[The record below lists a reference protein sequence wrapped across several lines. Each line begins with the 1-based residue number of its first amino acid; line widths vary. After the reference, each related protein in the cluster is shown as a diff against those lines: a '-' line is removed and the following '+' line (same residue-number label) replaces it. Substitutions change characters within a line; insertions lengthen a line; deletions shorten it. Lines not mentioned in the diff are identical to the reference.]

1 MDIYDALRQDH
12 DRVKTLLKDLR
23 NTGEN
28 DAAAQETLLTA
39 LKQELEIHTAFEE
52 EVFYPVVAEQK
63 EAADEIADAID
74 EHDEAMT
81 ILEELEGMGA
91 GTPEWQEQLAMLVD
105 TLDQHIENEELEI
118 FRMAKET
125 IDGERAAQMAK
136 DYQQQKQQRMQAS
149 A

>member
-1 MDIYDALRQDH
+1 MERPMDIYDALRQDH
-12 DRVKTLLKDLR
+12 DRVKTLLKDLQ

-91 GTPEWQEQLAMLVD
+91 GTPEWQEQLAM
-105 TLDQHIENEELEI
+105 
-118 FRMAKET
+118 
-125 IDGERAAQMAK
+125 
-136 DYQQQKQQRMQAS
+136 
-149 A
+149 